1 MQYIF
6 GCVRFLFV
14 QFLHSLL
21 VLYSGTLG
29 PVHIYF
35 LYVKSNF
42 TYESACLCFKQ
53 LYSLEQKKM
62 LLSYKTSFK
71 PPPPLLIYF
80 YNCLLKH
87 TAKFFLIGTR
97 KQNIVYLPEMYIV
110 MYTVYTA
117 YCTVLCIA
125 LVNII
130 LSLSFL
136 WNCKLSLVL
145 NVKCLWSI

>member
-1 MQYIF
+1 MLGSYLFSSYTHYLSFIRVPSARYIYTS
-6 GCVRFLFV
+6 CMSN
-14 QFLHSLL
+14 QILHTSQHAYALN
-21 VLYSGTLG
+21 SF
-29 PVHIYF
+29 IAWS
-35 LYVKSNF
+35 K
-42 TYESACLCFKQ
+42 
-53 LYSLEQKKM
+53 KKM

-87 TAKFFLIGTR
+87 TAEFFLIGTR

-136 WNCKLSLVL
+136 
-145 NVKCLWSI
+145 